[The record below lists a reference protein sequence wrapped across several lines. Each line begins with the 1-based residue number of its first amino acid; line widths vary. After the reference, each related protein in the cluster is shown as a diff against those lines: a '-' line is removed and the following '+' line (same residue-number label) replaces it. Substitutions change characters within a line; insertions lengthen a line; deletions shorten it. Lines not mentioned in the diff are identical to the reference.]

1 MLKNYGS
8 KILNKIED
16 ISRKIDLSALVSEN
30 EVMMMTSKIE
40 AIKTALRISYG
51 YLTKEF
57 EIETEKD

>member
-40 AIKTALRISYG
+40 AIKTALRISYE